1 LLNLSGLR
9 ANFQAYSEHNI
20 DTAQIDPPMFA
31 RFPLAAQS
39 SDNRINR
46 LAEWWPAALLGLV
59 ALLSAAPD
67 SNAQTLLG
75 LF

>member
-1 LLNLSGLR
+1 LNFSGLR
-9 ANFQAYSEHNI
+9 DSFQAYSEHKF
-20 DTAQIDPPMFA
+20 DTAQIDPTMFA
-31 RFPLAAQS
+31 RFPLAAHRP
-39 SDNRINR
+39 DNRISR